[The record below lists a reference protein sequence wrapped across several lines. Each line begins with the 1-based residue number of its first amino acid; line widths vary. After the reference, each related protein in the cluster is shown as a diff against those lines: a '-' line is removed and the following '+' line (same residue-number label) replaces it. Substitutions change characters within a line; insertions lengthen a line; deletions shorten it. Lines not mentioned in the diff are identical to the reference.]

1 MTSPRSF
8 PEDWSVASGINCS
21 VNDELEAKLPLSDTF
36 DPRFGDDALLHWPPL
51 SRQSGKN
58 KVFILQFKDSLDFR
72 SKVKIIHK
80 ILANDSFDDL

>member
-36 DPRFGDDALLHWPPL
+36 DPRFGDDALLHWPPAD
-51 SRQSGKN
+51 RTKYC
-58 KVFILQFKDSLDFR
+58 FIPTIWKKIRFSFCN
-72 SKVKIIHK
+72 SKIH
-80 ILANDSFDDL
+80 